1 MRSKSAHQPKPRN
14 RGSSPR
20 AKMERQVET
29 TILSS
34 SNPRVKVGE
43 RAKLQL
49 MDDGS
54 LRLLLLEQMGMAR
67 THGRK
72 VEMLAQNSGWSIAKQ
87 EYVDECYMT
96 GIMDNGYSDYGY
108 FIPWEAYAEVKGE
121 AP

>member
-1 MRSKSAHQPKPRN
+1 MSTRHTGREHKTRDN
-14 RGSSPR
+14 GRSPR
-20 AKMERQVET
+20 AKMVRQVET

-34 SNPRVKVGE
+34 SDTRVKAGE

-49 MDDGS
+49 MSDGS

-72 VEMLAQNSGWSIAKQ
+72 VACLAQDDDGAHLSGQ
-87 EYVDECYMT
+87 L
-96 GIMDNGYSDYGY
+96 DNGYSDYDY

-121 AP
+121 AQ